1 MNPLMFA
8 ELIGHF
14 ETQAKMA
21 RALGVSPSA
30 VSQWIRRGKLPAEHA
45 IAIEITTQGQFKAVD
60 LV

>member
-1 MNPLMFA
+1 MNPLILA
-8 ELIGHF
+8 ELIKHF

-21 RALGVSPSA
+21 NALGLSPSA

-45 IAIEITTQGQFKAVD
+45 IAIEMATQGKFKAVD